1 MIAPKTDKN
10 LTKVLFQMVDVPECT
25 KIPTG
30 LSFVTKVTAG
40 HQIKAR
46 LGFANMA
53 RACRHFVACIVRTV
67 FEISLFSIPFY
78 FGVDLTP

>member
-10 LTKVLFQMVDVPECT
+10 LKKVLFQLVDVPECT

-30 LSFVTKVTAG
+30 LSFVTKVRLG
-40 HQIKAR
+40 HHIKAR
-46 LGFANMA
+46 LGSANMA
-53 RACRHFVACIVRTV
+53 RACRHFVASIVRTA
-67 FEISLFSIPFY
+67 FQISLFSMSFY